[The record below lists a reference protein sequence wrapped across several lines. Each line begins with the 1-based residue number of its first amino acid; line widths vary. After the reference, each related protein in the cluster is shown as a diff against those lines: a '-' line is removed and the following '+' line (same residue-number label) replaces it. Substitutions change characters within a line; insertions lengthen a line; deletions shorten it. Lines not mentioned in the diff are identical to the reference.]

1 MPHTLERSATPW
13 QAGAFHGRVP
23 QLLFGT
29 MYEDP
34 QIELQAFA
42 PQCRVFCI
50 AGAGSTA
57 RALAANGHRVTAVDI
72 NPEQIAYAESRAAG
86 GPVCEGAAERLLSRG
101 RGLLAL
107 AGWTENKRR

>member
-1 MPHTLERSATPW
+1 MSHTLDCPATPW
-13 QAGAFHGRVP
+13 QAGTFSGAFHGRVP

-57 RALAANGHRVTAVDI
+57 RALAANGHHVTAVDI

-101 RGLLAL
+101 RG
-107 AGWTENKRR
+107 

>member
-72 NPEQIAYAESRAAG
+72 NPENHQRRRPMCVYPAWPQYKGSGEVNAASSFTCVTG
-86 GPVCEGAAERLLSRG
+86 DARSQ
-101 RGLLAL
+101 
-107 AGWTENKRR
+107 TN